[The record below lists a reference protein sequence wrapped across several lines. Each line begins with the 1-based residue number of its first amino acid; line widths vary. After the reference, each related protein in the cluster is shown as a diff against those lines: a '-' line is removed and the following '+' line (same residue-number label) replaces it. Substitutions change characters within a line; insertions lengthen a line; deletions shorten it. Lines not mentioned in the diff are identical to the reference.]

1 MVDGRR
7 TTWTGLFISVVSVN
21 DEQWAQQTICRSASF
36 KDEKSACEG
45 NHFHRDD
52 DVDENIEEEEKE
64 EFDEDA
70 VRVARR
76 LKKFDAELVKC
87 KIANDVPEYI
97 MNERKYIAKG
107 REAYR
112 DRRTQLHASTSV
124 DKLRVH
130 ASVSGITLRG
140 ATRKSDIVNIIVM
153 SEMQSF
159 NDNADAAL
167 DAFLARQVRQ
177 EAEARVV
184 FNDVLRRF
192 GHEDLLAKVFASWCR
207 SRLSDEP
214 PTATN
219 VVMCEIGKA
228 RAYELSELVTEA
240 STDSTWDGKLV
251 FSDVVAKACE
261 RLSAGLDVREVRD
274 WKTEMKNVA
283 KLVKTQLAKWKVEQE
298 GRVKSVHLARK
309 AELERQLAAR
319 GFVVEPHQLLVDQGK
334 SVVEIDVRRELTID
348 FTGQPVRPVGVSIS
362 GQLFVIDNANRIV
375 RMNTIGYP
383 PPVGRVN
390 VEQFR
395 RLASQVPRVWRLQTV
410 TDHEACLR
418 WPLRLCPSDKYCL
431 SHVVNDLK
439 SAVRVPVELEMRA
452 ARRSTLLC
460 ALFAHGLPEA
470 QIPLAATFYGCV
482 AAYSF
487 LQRCAWPRSREMR
500 AALVGDVASA
510 QRGDIFASLPQLAI
524 ARICEC
530 LSSDDRESIACASD
544 AFALS
549 AAIFEIERRRR
560 EVFPFD
566 RFNRFCDTFADDSS
580 N

>member
-1 MVDGRR
+1 MSSGRNKR
-7 TTWTGLFISVVSVN
+7 SVKEELSKTKKARVKEIIS
-21 DEQWAQQTICRSASF
+21 I
-36 KDEKSACEG
+36 
-45 NHFHRDD
+45 DD
-52 DVDENIEEEEKE
+52 DDDDDDDDNIEEEEEEEDE

-70 VRVARR
+70 VHIARR
-76 LKKFDAELVKC
+76 LKKFDAELVKR
-87 KIANDVPEYI
+87 KITNNVPAYI
-97 MNERKYIAKG
+97 MNERIYIAKG
-107 REAYR
+107 REGYR
-112 DRRTQLHASTSV
+112 DRRAQAHASSSV
-124 DKLRVH
+124 DMLRVH

-167 DAFLARQVRQ
+167 DAFLALQVRQ
-177 EAEARVV
+177 EAEARGV

-192 GHEDLLAKVFASWCR
+192 GHEDLLAKVLASWYG
-207 SRLSDEP
+207 SRLANKP
-214 PTATN
+214 PTATD
-219 VVMCEIGKA
+219 VAMCEIGKA
-228 RAYELSELVTEA
+228 RAHELSTLVTEV
-240 STDSTWDGKLV
+240 STDSTWDGTPVL
-251 FSDVVAKACE
+251 SDVVAKACQ

-274 WKTEMKNVA
+274 WKSEMKNVA
-283 KLVKTQLAKWKVEQE
+283 QLVKARLATWLVEQE

-319 GFVVEPHQLLVDQGK
+319 GFVVEPHQFLIDQGK
-334 SVVEIDVRRELTID
+334 SVVEVDVRRELTVD
-348 FTGQPVRPVGVSIS
+348 FTGQPVRPVGVSIA
-362 GQLFVIDNANRIV
+362 GELFVIDNANRIV
-375 RMNTIGYP
+375 SMKTILYD

-410 TDHEACLR
+410 TECEACLR
-418 WPLRLCPSDKYCL
+418 WPLRLCPSDKYYL
-431 SHVVNDLK
+431 SRVVNDLK

-470 QIPLAATFYGCV
+470 QIPLAATLDDCIS
-482 AAYSF
+482 AYRF
-487 LQRCAWPRSREMR
+487 LDRVAWPRSREAR

-530 LSSDDRESIACASD
+530 LSSNDRESIARVSN

-549 AAIFEIERRRR
+549 AAIFEIERRHRK
-560 EVFPFD
+560 VFSFD
-566 RFNRFCDTFADDSS
+566 HHFNRYCETLTYNDWFR
-580 N
+580 